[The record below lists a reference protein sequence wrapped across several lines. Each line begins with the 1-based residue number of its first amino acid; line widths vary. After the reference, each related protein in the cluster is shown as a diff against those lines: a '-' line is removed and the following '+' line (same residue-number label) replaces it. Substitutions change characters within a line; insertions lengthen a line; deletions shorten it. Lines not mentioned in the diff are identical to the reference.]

1 MLNINNEDVGG
12 NNQSLMHSQME
23 FEILFNNSPS
33 PHIIIDKNFNILN
46 FNHEAQKYF
55 NLKEVNESVVS
66 LVKDSSIDE
75 FFNWINVDKYFE
87 KDMEIELKCNLFS
100 NRNFRRFR
108 LKGSKYPCKDKIFLF
123 FIDIQ
128 DEYDSK
134 LQLELKLNN
143 EMEQVRLKNDILI
156 YQSKLA
162 EIGESIQNIAHQW
175 RQPLNHISTTVMN
188 LEYKIENDELSS
200 DYLLKNMKEID
211 DITNNLSIVLDDFLK
226 FFKSDTKKQK
236 FDLVN
241 IYKDLIKFTNYK
253 LAKRDNISI
262 VYSTKELFLE
272 SFRNE
277 ITQVLLILINNSI
290 DAIDIN
296 KDRNCN
302 DFKIVINHYKKDDHL
317 FIELS
322 DNAGGIEDKIINK
335 IWEPYFSTKTR
346 EKGVGIGLY
355 IVKVIVENHLNGTA
369 IVESKSAET
378 KFTIKIPF
386 NI

>member
-1 MLNINNEDVGG
+1 MLNINSEDVAG

-75 FFNWINVDKYFE
+75 FFNWVNVDKYFK

-302 DFKIVINHYKKDDHL
+302 DFKIVINHYKKDEHL

-355 IVKVIVENHLNGTA
+355 IVKVIVENHLSGTA

-386 NI
+386 NM

>member
-355 IVKVIVENHLNGTA
+355 IVKVIVENHLSGTA
-369 IVESKSAET
+369 IVESKSGET

>member
-1 MLNINNEDVGG
+1 MLNINSEDVGG

-87 KDMEIELKCNLFS
+87 KDIEIELKCNLFS
-100 NRNFRRFR
+100 NKNFRRFR

-355 IVKVIVENHLNGTA
+355 IVKVIVENHLSGTA
-369 IVESKSAET
+369 IVESKSGET

>member
-1 MLNINNEDVGG
+1 MLNINSEDVGG

-355 IVKVIVENHLNGTA
+355 IVKVIVENHLSGTA
-369 IVESKSAET
+369 IVESKSGET